1 MKPASTPGMEDLQC
15 YREMKKGSKV
25 AFEKLFRRYYAPLC
39 RYAASFLHD
48 SQQAEDI
55 VQDCFFHF
63 WRDKEKASIHS
74 SVKAYLY
81 SVVRNAS
88 LNHLKHR
95 QVEKRYGQKVQ
106 DEMAGQDLSSEA
118 GLDAHREEE
127 EDLHTRVHQAVEDMP
142 EKRKEVFKM
151 VKWERKSY
159 QEVAH
164 LLNISVKTVEN
175 QMGKALAYL
184 RESLRD
190 KYPLLAWLLLF
201 SAGGIGVL
209 WIWIVL

>member
-1 MKPASTPGMEDLQC
+1 MEDLQC
-15 YREMKKGSKV
+15 YRDMRQGSKT
-25 AFEKLFRRYYAPLC
+25 AFEKLFRFYYAPLC
-39 RYAASFLHD
+39 RYAATFLHD
-48 SQQAEDI
+48 PGQAEDI

-63 WRDKEKASIHS
+63 WRDKEKVSIHS

-81 SVVRNAS
+81 SLVRNAC

-95 QVEKRYGQKVQ
+95 QVEVRYGQRIREENASL
-106 DEMAGQDLSSEA
+106 EMASGV
-118 GLDAHREEE
+118 EEE
-127 EDLHTRVHQAVEDMP
+127 AQRAEEENLFKKVHQAVEEMP
-142 EKRKEVFKM
+142 AKRQEVFKM